1 MSDTIRVKN
10 EKGMKRRKK
19 LEKEETAPTESTQE
33 VYFLVEQTSSKLVWV
48 GVYGGNGEQRSE
60 KERKIKSPFSPGSLR
75 EGPGD
80 IQDSS
85 K

>member
-33 VYFLVEQTSSKLVWV
+33 VYFLVEQTSSKLV
-48 GVYGGNGEQRSE
+48 
-60 KERKIKSPFSPGSLR
+60 
-75 EGPGD
+75 
-80 IQDSS
+80 
-85 K
+85 